1 MKHPIRSV
9 VQVGDLV
16 AAVFDSAGQYSPD
29 PRVVS
34 RLATR
39 ALGHLLRHA
48 PGPGPGLLQP
58 VRLAALRV

>member
-1 MKHPIRSV
+1 MKPSAPIV
-9 VQVGDLV
+9 VQIGDLV
-16 AAVFDSAGQYSPD
+16 ATVFDIAGQYSLD

-39 ALGHLLRHA
+39 ALGRLLRHA

-58 VRLAALRV
+58 VRLATLRA